1 MASLHQIVADQI
13 SPGNRIISSFGAS
26 EGQAAAD
33 LLPWHTG
40 KNITAVILICD
51 LKVLTIGKYQFPAHL
66 KFHMENRD
74 RQPFA
79 VGNGFN
85 LGRIFSFCD
94 TVIRKMQVYGQLP
107 RPELVPEH
115 SLKQDQQENQN
126 QDDEQL
132 HRRFPQSSVG
142 SGTVVRSRSMIS
154 LPEVFSPK
162 VLAVVRR

>member
-33 LLPWHTG
+33 L
-40 KNITAVILICD
+40 ILVCD

-85 LGRIFSFCD
+85 
-94 TVIRKMQVYGQLP
+94 
-107 RPELVPEH
+107 
-115 SLKQDQQENQN
+115 
-126 QDDEQL
+126 
-132 HRRFPQSSVG
+132 
-142 SGTVVRSRSMIS
+142 
-154 LPEVFSPK
+154 
-162 VLAVVRR
+162 